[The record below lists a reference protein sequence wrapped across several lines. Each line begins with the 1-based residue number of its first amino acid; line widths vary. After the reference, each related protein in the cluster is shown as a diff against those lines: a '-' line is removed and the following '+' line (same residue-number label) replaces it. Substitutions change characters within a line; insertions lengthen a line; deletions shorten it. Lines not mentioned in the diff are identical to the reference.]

1 MRQSIAD
8 YILSIREFIFHF
20 LRENLSL
27 LQIFSV
33 IISGLL
39 FVAIVYIL
47 AKSQIVSLAVE
58 KYIDVLGAA
67 KFSKRR
73 IIKGWKQIRRRLQ
86 KIDEAQYKL
95 AIIEADKLLDEVLK
109 LSGFKGETMADR
121 LKQLN
126 PNQLSNIDDV
136 WQGHK
141 IRNRIVHEPDFSL
154 KQAEA
159 LYAIEIYEKALKE
172 FGLLD

>member
-39 FVAIVYIL
+39 FAAIIYIL
-47 AKSQIVSLAVE
+47 AKSQIISLAVE

-73 IIKGWKQIRRRLQ
+73 IIKEWKQIRRRLQ

-126 PNQLSNIDDV
+126 PSQPSNLEDV
-136 WQGHK
+136 WQVHK
-141 IRNRIVHEPDFSL
+141 LPQEFLHLR
-154 KQAEA
+154 KQAHLA
-159 LYAIEIYEKALKE
+159 NHP
-172 FGLLD
+172 